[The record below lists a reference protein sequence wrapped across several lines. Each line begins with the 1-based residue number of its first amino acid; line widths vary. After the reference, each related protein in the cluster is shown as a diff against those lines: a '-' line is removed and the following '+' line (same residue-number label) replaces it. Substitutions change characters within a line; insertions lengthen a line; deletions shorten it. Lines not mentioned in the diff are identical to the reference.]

1 MWISARDD
9 FPPSLCCVPEHGVCG
24 GGIGRWSDPC
34 VSGNITQLQMD
45 PIPTS
50 KSPLDGKLEQELG

>member
-9 FPPSLCCVPEHGVCG
+9 FPPLSAVFLNMVCVC